1 MVDASAAS
9 IAGADIV
16 RWTGATGSMDTAAQ
30 VDAMLQAHAGT
41 FPGGVLVAAY
51 TLVNGSD
58 VVGIYYDSDAHTLGG
73 ASLIAILGNMN
84 STSTLSGADF
94 GFI

>member
-1 MVDASAAS
+1 
-9 IAGADIV
+9 
-16 RWTGATGSMDTAAQ
+16 
-30 VDAMLQAHAGT
+30 
-41 FPGGVLVAAY
+41 VLVAAY